1 MSRTGAMPGLGER
14 ELEVMEALWE
24 LGTGAVSDVQRRLE
38 GRGYEAA
45 YTTVQTM
52 LNRLVEKGHAEREK
66 EGRAYR
72 YRPTLRQT
80 AAVRGAVRSVVERFF
95 GGSAAAL
102 ARHLVESDLEP
113 AELERLQR
121 LIDEET
127 RG

>member
-1 MSRTGAMPGLGER
+1 MSRTGSTPGMGER

-24 LGTGAVSDVQRRLE
+24 LGEGTVSDVQRRLD

-66 EGRAYR
+66 EGRSFR

-80 AAVRGAVRSVVERFF
+80 AAVRGAVRHLVERFF
-95 GGSAAAL
+95 GGSAEAL
-102 ARHLVESDLEP
+102 AKHLVESDLEP
-113 AELERLQR
+113 SELARLQR
-121 LIDEET
+121 WIDEE
-127 RG
+127 RSP

>member
-1 MSRTGAMPGLGER
+1 MGRTGATPGVGER

-24 LGTGAVSDVQRRLE
+24 LTEGTVGDVQRRLE
-38 GRGYEAA
+38 GRGYRAA

-52 LNRLVEKGHAEREK
+52 LNRLAEKGHAEREK
-66 EGRAYR
+66 AGRAFR

-80 AAVRGAVRSVVERFF
+80 AAVRGAVRGLVERFF

-102 ARHLVESDLEP
+102 AKHLVESDLEP

-121 LIDEET
+121 LIDEE
-127 RG
+127 RRP